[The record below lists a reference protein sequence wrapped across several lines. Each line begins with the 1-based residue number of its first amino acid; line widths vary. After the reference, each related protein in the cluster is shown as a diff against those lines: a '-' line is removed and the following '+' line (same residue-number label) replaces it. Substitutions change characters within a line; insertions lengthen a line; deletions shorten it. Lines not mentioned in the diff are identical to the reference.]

1 MNFPVLGPS
10 PLAGNA
16 ALVVARE
23 EHHRLFLDSTLTSAG
38 LVVSSTDSFACA
50 RARLMAQPPSVLVT
64 EIRLG
69 AHNGLHLALVARFI
83 RPEMAVIVTAP
94 AGYAVL
100 RRDAEALGAM
110 FVPEPVTKGELLAAL
125 YPTPVPARNTEAM
138 LWSGYQAGAG
148 RLDEPRRSYRKRRRD
163 IATFLLL
170 EAARR

>member
-1 MNFPVLGPS
+1 
-10 PLAGNA
+10 
-16 ALVVARE
+16 VARE

-148 RLDEPRRSYRKRRRD
+148 RLDEPRRFQQQERSNV
-163 IATFLLL
+163 ASPFSVT
-170 EAARR
+170 AARR